1 MVRRTVTAI
10 LWFFAV
16 AWGWNLVAA
25 MSGLPPATGL
35 ALGLG
40 AAALIMLGSPRV
52 ATPLGRRSPAPSAA
66 DPCAASD
73 ALPEPA

>member
-25 MSGLPPATGL
+25 MSGLPSATGL
-35 ALGLG
+35 AIGLG
-40 AAALIMLGSPRV
+40 AAALIMIGSPRV
-52 ATPLGRRSPAPSAA
+52 APQVDRRSQAPSATDA
-66 DPCAASD
+66 GAASD